1 MRGLNSPIKR
11 GKVYTHLKKLGSEV
25 IFLQETH
32 IKNTAKFSIKAPWM
46 SQVYQSNFSCKARGV
61 AIIIKKSVPF
71 IHKQT
76 IKDKNGRYLVVC
88 GEINALP
95 ITLVN
100 VYGPNFDD
108 PLFFENIFK
117 IIPDFVHSLVIIAGD
132 YNCVLNAK
140 LDTHPRRTTKS
151 KSASVLSNYMQKLN
165 LIDSWRAL
173 HPTDQD
179 YSFYSS
185 VHKTY
190 SRIDF
195 FLIDSR
201 LLQHVV
207 STQYHNRL
215 LSDHAPISLNLKINS
230 SRGNYVWKFDNML
243 LNDVKFCEYL
253 SNKFAWFLENNDK
266 GDVSDSVLWE
276 TMKAVIRGDIIAYQ
290 TAKNKENE
298 AKLNEID
305 KQLTHLEIDYRSTN
319 SETTLKKIVAMRSE
333 YNSILSKKVSRQLMH
348 IRQKQFEIGDKPQK
362 LLARQL
368 KQAQASRAIQKI
380 KLNNGTVIVNS
391 KEINHHFA
399 DFYREVYESKCDMTE
414 ESIENFFF

>member
-1 MRGLNSPIKR
+1 
-11 GKVYTHLKKLGSEV
+11 
-25 IFLQETH
+25 
-32 IKNTAKFSIKAPWM
+32 M

-100 VYGPNFDD
+100 VYGPNFGD

-117 IIPDFVHSLVIIAGD
+117 IIPDFVHTLVIIAGD

-140 LDTHPRRTTKS
+140 LDTHPSQTTKS

-165 LIDSWRAL
+165 LIESWRAL

-185 VHKTY
+185 VHKAY

-243 LNDVKFCEYL
+243 LNNDKFCEYL

-305 KQLTHLEIDYRSTN
+305 KQLTHLETDYRSTN
-319 SETTLKKIVAMRSE
+319 SETILKKIVSDA
-333 YNSILSKKVSRQLMH
+333 K
-348 IRQKQFEIGDKPQK
+348 
-362 LLARQL
+362 
-368 KQAQASRAIQKI
+368 
-380 KLNNGTVIVNS
+380 
-391 KEINHHFA
+391 
-399 DFYREVYESKCDMTE
+399 
-414 ESIENFFF
+414 